1 MRKRNGCL
9 IFVLLILIGFCLL
22 FYFIFGQEHRYAKNH
37 ANQLFDYPLPPKTE
51 VIDKDF
57 DYGVL
62 YGGGPWG
69 SGGHPTVA
77 AYMKLSSELSEKEIF
92 EHYNEDRFEIY
103 FEGNEDIKKSSDGK
117 IWYEGDKST
126 GENLKNES
134 NEGDPIKFIIQ
145 IRGSFSYPFFIDFY

>member
-9 IFVLLILIGFCLL
+9 IFALLILIGFCSLS
-22 FYFIFGQEHRYAKNH
+22 YFIFGQEYRYAKKH

-103 FEGNEDIKKSSDGK
+103 FDGNEEIKKNSSGK
-117 IWYEGDKST
+117 IWYEGNKST
-126 GENLKNES
+126 GENLNDES
-134 NEGDPIKFIIQ
+134 NEGEPIQFIIQ
-145 IRGSFSYPFFIDFY
+145 IRGVFSYPLFIDFY